1 MASTFV
7 NDLRLNEM
15 ATGDESGNWGNV
27 TNTNLELIAEA
38 FGFGTEGITTNADTH
53 TSTIADGA
61 TDPARSMYLKYTGTL
76 DSTCTITIAPNTLS
90 KVWIIENATSGSQDI
105 AISQGSGANVT
116 IPNGAVKVIYS
127 DGAGSGAAVVDA
139 FVDLNVGDSLKI
151 SGTTP
156 TLTMGDAG
164 AEDTKIV
171 FDGNAQDFYIA
182 LDDSADDLVIGK
194 GSTVGTT
201 PAVSID
207 ENMNVTFADGT
218 SNVDIASHD
227 ASNGLKL
234 GGTLV
239 TALAAELNIMDGGTA
254 ASNIT
259 LADADRLVLND
270 DGVMKQI
277 ALTKLDA
284 RDFEIATSAPTG
296 DQSAKKTGFVWYV
309 V

>member
-1 MASTFV
+1 MASAYT
-7 NDLRLNEM
+7 NDLRLEEV
-15 ATGDESGNWGNV
+15 ATGEQSGTWGDT

-38 FGFGTEGITTNADTH
+38 LGFGTEGITTNADTH
-53 TSTIADGA
+53 TTTVADGA
-61 TDPARSMYLKYTGTL
+61 TDPGRAIYIKYTGTL
-76 DSTCTITIAPNTLS
+76 DSTCTITIGPNSMSRLHF
-90 KVWIIENATSGSQDI
+90 IENATSGSQDI

-116 IPNGAVKVIYS
+116 IKNGAVKAVLL
-127 DGAGSGAAVVDA
+127 DGAGSGAAVTDA
-139 FVDLNVGDSLKI
+139 LIDLDVGNSLKI

-164 AEDTKIV
+164 AEDVKIV

-201 PAVSID
+201 PAISID
-207 ENMNVTFADGT
+207 ESMNVVFADGT

-239 TALAAELNIMDGGTA
+239 TALAGELNIMDGGTSA
-254 ASNIT
+254 TSTT
-259 LADADRLVLND
+259 LADADRVVFND
-270 DGVMKQI
+270 NGTMKQV
-277 ALTKLDA
+277 ALTDFDT
-284 RDFEIATSAPTG
+284 RDFTISTSAPTG
-296 DQSAKKTGFVWYV
+296 DQSAKKTGHVFYV